1 MSSAALES
9 RLAQV
14 DGFIAD
20 AARSAGRD
28 PAEITRIVVTKFH
41 PATLVRELYAL
52 GVRDVAENRQ
62 QEFQAKR
69 DELTDLGDLR
79 WHFVG
84 QVQSKKA
91 RSVRRAAGAVHSVD
105 RDKLVAALD
114 VPDADPLD
122 VLVQINLT
130 DDPNRGGV
138 REGDAPR
145 LAETI
150 ARTPSLRLRGVMAVA
165 PLDEDPA
172 RAFERLAGIAARVRG
187 VVPDAS
193 WISAG
198 MSGDFAEAIAH
209 GATHLRIGT
218 AITGPRPSQV

>member
-1 MSSAALES
+1 M
-9 RLAQV
+9 
-14 DGFIAD
+14 
-20 AARSAGRD
+20 
-28 PAEITRIVVTKFH
+28 
-41 PATLVRELYAL
+41 
-52 GVRDVAENRQ
+52 
-62 QEFQAKR
+62 
-69 DELTDLGDLR
+69 
-79 WHFVG
+79 
-84 QVQSKKA
+84 
-91 RSVRRAAGAVHSVD
+91 
-105 RDKLVAALD
+105 
-114 VPDADPLD
+114 PDADPLD